1 MQQSPNLDICIH
13 ETSFFLLES
22 YYEQLRIH
30 EHALCSTLTSTRGIK
45 WNKLVKGI
53 SRHANCFFSCFF
65 PLEMRHFVQGFEMQ
79 AIIPNLL
86 ILLNFILKYC
96 FESSTFNC
104 LAKCT
109 YDITFVETVTCIIIK
124 LPYLFFAENIFV
136 LNFYDEPLKHQA
148 KKIRRV
154 SSPWIKKQLC
164 SVNSLCPG
172 KHDNE
177 FIYQCLLW
185 VCLGS

>member
-1 MQQSPNLDICIH
+1 MKQTCQRNFTACQLF
-13 ETSFFLLES
+13 FFL
-22 YYEQLRIH
+22 
-30 EHALCSTLTSTRGIK
+30 
-45 WNKLVKGI
+45 
-53 SRHANCFFSCFF
+53 FF
-65 PLEMRHFVQGFEMQ
+65 PPRNASFCARHWN
-79 AIIPNLL
+79 ASYNSKL

-104 LAKCT
+104 FAKCT

-124 LPYLFFAENIFV
+124 LPCVFFSENIFV